1 MASIGLKILTITTGS
16 ALLAAPPSYGWE
28 ANGFAGQDTIYS
40 SEVLPDPGALGWIGG
55 GKVVW
60 SPSKLPVSFGAMGT
74 YSRYLIESGEE
85 FTDGSTSKTGSMQGW
100 QVGPTV
106 VVRAPWQ
113 SFTPFFAASYGFGQ
127 YEYNLSSQTA
137 FVNGQSQLET
147 DLDMKL
153 AYASQTITGSAGF
166 RIGGAWGFTCEFLE
180 MRHIFAVSS
189 AKATVR
195 NRVDGELQSNDG
207 GEETA
212 AELFQGLEG
221 ERFHHSTRSLVIG
234 VSYRP

>member
-1 MASIGLKILTITTGS
+1 MASLGLKPLTITT
-16 ALLAAPPSYGWE
+16 ACAFLASTPSFGWE
-28 ANGFAGQDTIYS
+28 TNVFGGQDTIYS
-40 SEVLPDPGALGWIGG
+40 SEVLPDPGAVGWIGG
-55 GKVVW
+55 GKAVW
-60 SPSKLPVSFGAMGT
+60 TPSKLPVSFGVMGT
-74 YSRYLIESGEE
+74 FSRYLIKGGEE
-85 FTDGSTSKTGSMQGW
+85 FTDGSTSKTGSMLGW

-113 SFTPFFAASYGFGQ
+113 SFTPFFAASFGFGQ
-127 YEYNLSSQTA
+127 YEYDLSSKTA
-137 FVNGQSQLET
+137 FMNGQSQLVT

-153 AYASQTITGSAGF
+153 QYASQTLTASAGF
-166 RIGGAWGFTCEFLE
+166 RVGGTWGFTCEFLE

-189 AKATVR
+189 AEARVK
-195 NRVDGELQSNDG
+195 NSVDGELQSSDS

-212 AELFQGLEG
+212 AELFRSLEG